1 METVIATLHNT
12 YCSLSLS
19 FRVFFFSTKFESQSF
34 VSEDEVGSSVET
46 GLVARDY
53 LCVSGWPSV
62 LDERLTDI
70 YLLRHESMLTKRS

>member
-1 METVIATLHNT
+1 
-12 YCSLSLS
+12 
-19 FRVFFFSTKFESQSF
+19 

-62 LDERLTDI
+62 LDEHHTDI
-70 YLLRHESMLTKRS
+70 DLLRHESMLTKRSYSTFYSNNSKNPKL